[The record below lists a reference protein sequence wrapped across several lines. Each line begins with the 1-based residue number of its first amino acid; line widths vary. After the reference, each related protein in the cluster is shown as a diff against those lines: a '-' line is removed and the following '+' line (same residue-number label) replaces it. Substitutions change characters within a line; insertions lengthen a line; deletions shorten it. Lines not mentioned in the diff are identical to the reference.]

1 MPSETNICNIALG
14 KLGGAGDELGGNA
27 FIGSIDGSDKVSSW
41 CKLNF
46 RRARRRSITDLATR
60 GCPFRSTLRFADLGT
75 GIAEGSLPETGE
87 YLYAFAL
94 PGNTLQVV
102 KQFDENLTARRSQSN
117 ISTSPLIITEYQ
129 WEEIASKRG
138 NRKIFLTNILS
149 NIDRTSAFIEYVID
163 TPATTS
169 FSEEMIECIATLLAH
184 GVAPVVGR
192 DMESA
197 AFMLQQYLDVA
208 VPNAQ
213 AANQKDFNNSARL
226 KTNYLGGRGG
236 GAIPRSG
243 RDLGTYVDA
252 EGNRRDIF

>member
-1 MPSETNICNIALG
+1 MPSETDICNIALG

-46 RRARRRSITDLATR
+46 PRARRRSIVDLAIME
-60 GCPFRSTLRFADLGT
+60 CPFRSTIRFLDLGGAVSST
-75 GIAEGSLPETGE
+75 LEIGE
-87 YLYAFAL
+87 YQYAFNL
-94 PGNTLQVV
+94 PGDCLAVV
-102 KQFDENLTARRSQSN
+102 RQFDENYIASRSQSN
-117 ISTSPLIITEYQ
+117 ISTSPTSKVNYR
-129 WEEIASKRG
+129 WETIANKAG
-138 NRKIFLTNILS
+138 TGKILLTNTLS
-149 NIDRTSAFIEYVID
+149 NTARDSAFIEHVID
-163 TPATTS
+163 TPNTGG
-169 FSEEMIECIATLLAH
+169 FSEGLIECIATLLAH
-184 GVAPVVGR
+184 GVAPVLGR

-213 AANQKDFNNSARL
+213 AENQKGFNNSARL